1 MERLQASP
9 HSSARA
15 MAAQAMDTDDDD
27 VDDDGGRFIN
37 PVPVIHARASSSSAN
52 ARRRAEGDE
61 SVRDA
66 FDAEEIFEHVRD
78 INDPE
83 HPYSLEQV
91 RVERAHA
98 LACLGVRSDIAHA
111 RCRRTMK
118 GERRD

>member
-1 MERLQASP
+1 MAQRASSRSRP
-9 HSSARA
+9 HSPARA
-15 MAAQAMDTDDDD
+15 TRQSSAMVAQAMDTDDDD
-27 VDDDGGRFIN
+27 DDGSGFIN
-37 PVPVIHARASSSSAN
+37 PVPVIHARASTSSAN

-91 RVERAHA
+91 RFESQCAYACALISRARA
-98 LACLGVRSDIAHA
+98 PFDR
-111 RCRRTMK
+111 K
-118 GERRD
+118 G

>member
-1 MERLQASP
+1 MERPQASP
-9 HSSARA
+9 HSTARA
-15 MAAQAMDTDDDD
+15 MAAQAMDTEDDD

-37 PVPVIHARASSSSAN
+37 PVPVIHARASASSAN

-91 RVERAHA
+91 RVERARV
-98 LACLGVRSDIAHA
+98 LACLRVRSDIARA
-111 RCRRTMK
+111 RCRRAMK
-118 GERRD
+118 GERLD

>member
-37 PVPVIHARASSSSAN
+37 QVPVIHARASSSSAN

-83 HPYSLEQV
+83 HPYSLE
-91 RVERAHA
+91 
-98 LACLGVRSDIAHA
+98 
-111 RCRRTMK
+111 
-118 GERRD
+118 